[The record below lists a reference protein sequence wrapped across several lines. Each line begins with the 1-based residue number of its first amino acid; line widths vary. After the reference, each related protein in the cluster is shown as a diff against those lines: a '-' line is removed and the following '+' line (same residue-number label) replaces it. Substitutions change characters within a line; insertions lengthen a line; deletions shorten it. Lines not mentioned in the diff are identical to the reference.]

1 MIETLRELAGV
12 AWGFRWAA
20 LAVFLYSTGQR
31 VGWPYSLVQLVAC
44 VFMTALIAAGCA
56 QLRVELA
63 RRLWPVP
70 VLLRPERED
79 PPPLAGFTPG
89 TITAGQVY
97 LQAGVIGVRS
107 PARGGER

>member
-31 VGWPYSLVQLVAC
+31 VGWPYSLAQIVAC
-44 VFMTALIAAGCA
+44 VFLTALIAAGCA
-56 QLRVELA
+56 QLRAELT

-70 VLLRPERED
+70 VLLRPEREG
-79 PPPLAGFTPG
+79 PPPWLLAGPAP
-89 TITAGQVY
+89 TIGAAY
-97 LQAGVIGVRS
+97 LARGVVLTRS
-107 PARGGER
+107 GARGGER